1 MISSLIH
8 SRATIFFPLFDCL
21 YTCSICIS
29 VLLRLDC
36 GQVSDKRHI
45 FRCSLIRGRRLLGGS
60 GYSGVSINVVVR
72 IRGRRLF
79 ESRRLLEEVRYCI
92 YTSLLYQSCSLCL
105 QKTHL

>member
-1 MISSLIH
+1 MITSLIY
-8 SRATIFFPLFDCL
+8 SRATIFFPLFYCL
-21 YTCSICIS
+21 YTCSISIL

-45 FRCSLIRGRRLLGGS
+45 FRCSLIRGRRLLEGS
-60 GYSGVSINVVVR
+60 GYSGVSVNGVVR
-72 IRGRRLF
+72 IRGRPLF

-92 YTSLLYQSCSLCL
+92 YTSLLCQSCSLCL